1 MQNFAAITRKR
12 MIGSFVISLDLELT
26 MLVTDSVLFIKF
38 IYLLFIVSWN
48 NGNLLLGA
56 VAGKRLWNEV

>member
-1 MQNFAAITRKR
+1 